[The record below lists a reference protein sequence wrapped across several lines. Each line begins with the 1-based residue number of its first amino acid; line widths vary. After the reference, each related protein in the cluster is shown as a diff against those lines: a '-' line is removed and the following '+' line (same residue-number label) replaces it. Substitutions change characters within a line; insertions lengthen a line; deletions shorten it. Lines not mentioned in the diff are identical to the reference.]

1 MAEYIIGVDLGATK
15 ILTGIA
21 TPDGNILFKNKV
33 PTLSSRGAADVLDR
47 LCKSIETVVQQAGVD
62 FNQISGIAVATPGPF
77 AYPEAIVR
85 DSPNLEW
92 DYVPIKEELSR
103 RLKRDIIVDKDTNM
117 AVLGEYYFGQNK
129 RYKQMLYITVSTGVG
144 GGIIIDGQLYR
155 GANGGAG
162 EFGHMVISPDGPR
175 CGCGR
180 RGCLEALASGTAM
193 EREAAELI
201 LQGHGRGI
209 LAGSANGQVGVKEI
223 GIAARKGD
231 SEARDLI
238 NRASQ
243 YLATG
248 MANLVNI
255 FNPEIIVLGG
265 GVAFGLSDL
274 LIEPTTAFLHKNI
287 FSLHQEILKIELS
300 RLGEDIGL
308 FGCIAA
314 VLQNG
319 KGL

>member
-21 TPDGNILFKNKV
+21 TPDGNILFKNKI
-33 PTLSSRGAADVLDR
+33 PTLSSRGADDVLER
-47 LCKSIETVVQQAGVD
+47 LCKGVEAVIQQAGVD
-62 FNQISGIAVATPGPF
+62 FSQVSGIAVATPGPL

-85 DSPNLEW
+85 DSPNLMW
-92 DYVPIKEELSR
+92 DYVPIKEKLGR

-117 AVLGEYYFGQNK
+117 AVLGEYCFGQHK
-129 RYKQMLYITVSTGVG
+129 RYKQMLYITISTGLG
-144 GGIIIDGQLYR
+144 GGIIIDGRLYR

-162 EFGHMVISPDGPR
+162 EFGHMVISPDGAQ

-201 LQGHGRGI
+201 LRGNGRGI
-209 LAGSANGQVGVKEI
+209 LACSVNGQIGVKEI

-231 SEARDLI
+231 PEAKDLI
-238 NRASQ
+238 NQAGQ
-243 YLATG
+243 YLGTG
-248 MANLVNI
+248 IANLVNV
-255 FNPEIIVLGG
+255 FNPEIVVLGG

-274 LIEPTTAFLHKNI
+274 LIEPTTAFLYKNI
-287 FSLHQEILKIELS
+287 FSLHQEILKLEVS

-308 FGCIAA
+308 FGCVAA
-314 VLQNG
+314 VLQND